1 MHCLTCRGEV
11 QPQDKRCPSCRARTR
26 PLFLRPFVYV
36 AVLSALFGGM
46 FIGWKKLNTEA
57 QARGAFEVQKD
68 SLPGAPKKHRTIQV
82 PLVSTLAPGAAP
94 AASTTT
100 PVPQAPQPLVPI
112 SAEATSVAEP
122 AQNGCG
128 QSTSYDAAQLLDGD
142 PSTAWRAVGS
152 GKGIKITLTLKAA
165 KRITEVGLIPGY
177 DKTDQCTGI
186 DRFVQMRRIKKV
198 RWSFDDN
205 TSIEQTFTD
214 ERSSQAI
221 AVTAVS
227 THIFLEILETSAQ
240 RELDYTAISDV
251 RVAGTAA

>member
-1 MHCLTCRGEV
+1 LTCREEV
-11 QPQDKRCPSCRARTR
+11 QAGEKRCPSCRARVK
-26 PLFLRPFVYV
+26 PLFIRPFVYL
-36 AVLSALFGGM
+36 AVLSALFGGL
-46 FIGWKKLNTEA
+46 FIGWKKLNSEA

-68 SLPGAPKKHRTIQV
+68 SLPGEPKKHRTLQV
-82 PLVSTLAPGAAP
+82 PLVPTLAPGAVP

-100 PVPQAPQPLVPI
+100 VVPLVPQPLVPV

-142 PSTAWRAVGS
+142 PSTAWRAVGA
-152 GKGIKITLTLKAA
+152 GKGIKITLTLPAA

-186 DRFVQMRRIKKV
+186 DRYVQMRRIKKV

-205 TSIEQTFTD
+205 TSVEQTFTD
-214 ERSSQAI
+214 ERSSQAM

-227 THIFLEILETSAQ
+227 THIFLEILETTTQ
-240 RELDYTAISDV
+240 RELDYTAISDI
-251 RVAGTAA
+251 RIAGTAA